1 MSKFGRAMSA
11 QTTVRNAYVEDEDD
25 GTAPQRRPLDFISRS
40 EAERRATQLISTIGR
55 DNARAV
61 VDTLR
66 HGFSAGSWR
75 ILSEMQRH
83 TSNSS

>member
-1 MSKFGRAMSA
+1 MKLGSGMSGLTIA
-11 QTTVRNAYVEDEDD
+11 RNNYDEATDD
-25 GTAPQRRPLDFISRS
+25 GTTPQHRPLDFISRR
-40 EAERRATQLISTIGR
+40 EAEKRATKLIGTIGR
-55 DNARAV
+55 DNARVV

-83 TSNSS
+83 TSTSS

>member
-1 MSKFGRAMSA
+1 MSKFGRAMST

-25 GTAPQRRPLDFISRS
+25 GTAPQRRPLDFIDRR
-40 EAERRATQLISTIGR
+40 EAQKRAAKLIGTIGR

-66 HGFSAGSWR
+66 HGFSAGSWK
-75 ILSEMQRH
+75 ILSELQRLIVQ
-83 TSNSS
+83 